1 MLQLMERD
9 LWYTQHF
16 KTCRM
21 CQAELSLSITRYAG
35 RCAPWFLNLEGE
47 LDGPELYEEYE
58 IYQDAPRPGDYDM
71 GSYWTGENHEET
83 LRFILDRCSWAEE
96 KIKEMAVAATVH
108 LEQMV
113 EWDLNGFPP
122 VQDEFNIY
130 YYFFGVN
137 NGSRR
142 VQQTHNHLRQPKTG

>member
-16 KTCRM
+16 KTCEM
-21 CQAELSLSITRYAG
+21 CQAELSLSLTRYNG
-35 RCAPWFLNLEGE
+35 RCAPWFINIENDIE
-47 LDGPELYEEYE
+47 CPEIYEEYE
-58 IYQDAPRPGDYDM
+58 VYHDAPRLWNYDM
-71 GSYWTGENHEET
+71 GNYWTGENHVEA

-96 KIKEMAVAATVH
+96 KIKEMAVVATVH

-122 VQDEFNIY
+122 ALDDLDPLNIY
-130 YYFFGVN
+130 RY
-137 NGSRR
+137 
-142 VQQTHNHLRQPKTG
+142 